1 VIAAALLQSMV
12 NQPFLISWLETML
25 LIGLI
30 WELMNYVTIQ
40 PGYPFSLDWSEGSWY
55 YYASFFTSKRFYGI
69 QINWPFLD
77 IGRPTLLSLP
87 FIASIRSLPFE
98 RFWQTFL
105 WIGSSALLSLCLV
118 RRLKIGS
125 GIIKVLYVA
134 FGFIW
139 VLLGPIYFHLA
150 ISACIVLLGFNGK
163 KPVRSLLWTLVASFW
178 AGLMRIN
185 WIPVPAMI
193 GATLYFLEFPWK
205 RTTSFWNYVKRPLSL
220 LIGGTIFGAGTFL
233 GFALLSGRMNTMI
246 ITKVT
251 APFLFDRL
259 WPNGTFQVGILP
271 GALFLSSLLIFFIWL
286 YGRNNLIHPLRW
298 SALYLMLMV
307 LFFGGVYSSLK
318 IGGGN
323 NLHNLDAFWAMVL
336 IILFYTISGNVVS
349 ENESYRPVLKWPLTI
364 LLICVPILISML
376 STPDVSLRN
385 NAIAKQELAQL
396 TRVTQQADSKGGKVL
411 FIADRHLLT
420 FGLIQGVHLIP
431 EYELEELIEMAM
443 ARNLTYIDDFQTA
456 LASKEYQLIII
467 NTVTTDLEGSEH
479 TFSAENNSWR
489 NYIVMPLLQYYQL
502 VLELPQSR
510 LQIYKPL
517 P

>member
-1 VIAAALLQSMV
+1 MAETNPRLILNRNSFLASGRILWRTIFVLLTAFLIFAFLAAIRICTIYPGYQKSIKLWIVVVSLIAVHILFGITSWVISEALFVRLETKIRKIFSRIKWLNFIVGLSIIFLFFFLILTNREYAPFFQSIWVRAYFLLWTGVIAAALLQSMV
-12 NQPFLISWLETML
+12 NQPFLIRWLETML

-134 FGFIW
+134 FGFVW

-271 GALFLSSLLIFFIWL
+271 GALFLSSLLI
-286 YGRNNLIHPLRW
+286 
-298 SALYLMLMV
+298 
-307 LFFGGVYSSLK
+307 
-318 IGGGN
+318 
-323 NLHNLDAFWAMVL
+323 
-336 IILFYTISGNVVS
+336 
-349 ENESYRPVLKWPLTI
+349 
-364 LLICVPILISML
+364 
-376 STPDVSLRN
+376 
-385 NAIAKQELAQL
+385 
-396 TRVTQQADSKGGKVL
+396 
-411 FIADRHLLT
+411 
-420 FGLIQGVHLIP
+420 
-431 EYELEELIEMAM
+431 
-443 ARNLTYIDDFQTA
+443 
-456 LASKEYQLIII
+456 
-467 NTVTTDLEGSEH
+467 
-479 TFSAENNSWR
+479 
-489 NYIVMPLLQYYQL
+489 
-502 VLELPQSR
+502 
-510 LQIYKPL
+510 
-517 P
+517 